1 MATRAARRP
10 LTRSGTFLPA
20 RAMLFNAA
28 IAAGSR
34 KPKSTSATPAVGCT
48 SVTFASSGWS
58 EPFAGTS
65 CRLTD
70 CALAPFTAASSCVP
84 FASLLAISIL
94 CLCVFDDAHLR
105 RLVSV
110 ERKDFVDLQPARQLV
125 RDVDDGHVA
134 LQLVHRLSEALGRR
148 RVEVARRLVE
158 DQHARPL
165 EDGTRDGEAL
175 LLAAREADAVLAE
188 LAL

>member
-1 MATRAARRP
+1 MSSRPNAAQRRSAARSAAS
-10 LTRSGTFLPA
+10 TRTIQPASG
-20 RAMLFNAA
+20 
-28 IAAGSR
+28 AG
-34 KPKSTSATPAVGCT
+34 G
-48 SVTFASSGWS
+48 FS

-134 LQLVHRLSEALGRR
+134 LQL
-148 RVEVARRLVE
+148 
-158 DQHARPL
+158 
-165 EDGTRDGEAL
+165 
-175 LLAAREADAVLAE
+175 
-188 LAL
+188 

>member
-20 RAMLFNAA
+20 RAMLLSAA

-48 SVTFASSGWS
+48 IVTFASSGWS

-70 CALAPFTAASSCVP
+70 CAAARFAGASSSVP
-84 FASLLAISIL
+84 FASLVAILIL
-94 CLCVFDDAHLR
+94 CLCVVDDAHLR

-110 ERKDFVDLQPARQLV
+110 KRKNFVDLEPARPLM
-125 RDVDDGHVA
+125 RDVDDRH
-134 LQLVHRLSEALGRR
+134 
-148 RVEVARRLVE
+148 
-158 DQHARPL
+158 
-165 EDGTRDGEAL
+165 
-175 LLAAREADAVLAE
+175 